1 MSPQSAPKSLNHK
14 TSLDTLKKD
23 AKRWLKAV
31 RAGDAAA
38 RTRLAAAWPN
48 APAEPALRDI
58 QHAMA
63 REYGFDG
70 WIALKA
76 ALDDLAL
83 DNRDRKERVELVLR
97 HAWDGDPLLARR
109 ILDRDPTIATDSLFT
124 SAMCGDV
131 ADVERRLARDPKAA
145 TRTGGARQ
153 WTALA
158 YVTYGRLDPVNA
170 VTIAGMLLDAG
181 ADPNFQFDDGWGTPF
196 KVLTGAIRLGEG
208 ARPSHAQVAELVELL
223 IARGADAYDSQ
234 SLYNVSIVGADTH
247 WYEVLWGYSQAA
259 GRLDDWRIKG
269 EGRLG
274 FHLGVST
281 LDYLLGNAVGQNH
294 LERAEWLLAR
304 GADANAPN
312 AYSKRPVHVM
322 AQLSGF
328 AEMVAL
334 LEKHGAKRV
343 ELRGIDAFR
352 AGVLRGDAGTARILL
367 AATPG
372 LIANPATLLAAAEF
386 GNAPAVGLLL
396 DLGAEPDALD
406 HDGIAPLHRAVQSGS
421 LEAVDLLLRAGA
433 DIDRRE
439 RRWNGTPLTWS
450 RVLGHPHLTA
460 HLAPLSRDVRG
471 LSWLGLTDRLDA
483 VLAAEPGRITHTI
496 AGDDSPTHLFC
507 LPDDEDAA
515 AEVARV
521 LMGHGADASVRNP
534 AGKTAAD
541 VARLRGLDE
550 AAEVIEGG

>member
-1 MSPQSAPKSLNHK
+1 MSPQSAPKTLTPK

-31 RAGDAAA
+31 RSGDADAQD
-38 RTRLAAAWPN
+38 RLATAWPN
-48 APAEPALRDI
+48 APADPALRDI
-58 QHAMA
+58 QHATA

-70 WIALKA
+70 WIALRA

-83 DNRDRKERVELVLR
+83 DNRDRKDRIEIVLG
-97 HAWDGDPLLARR
+97 HAWDGDTALARR
-109 ILDRDPTIATDSLFT
+109 ILDRDPSIATDSLFT
-124 SAMCGDV
+124 AAMCGDV
-131 ADVERRLARDPKAA
+131 ADVARRLARDPKAA

-153 WTALA
+153 WTALT
-158 YVTYGRLDPVNA
+158 YVTYGRLDATNA
-170 VTIAGMLLDAG
+170 VTIANMLLDAG

-223 IARGADAYDSQ
+223 IVRGADAYDSQ

-247 WYEVLWGYSQAA
+247 WYDVLWAYAEAA
-259 GRLDDWRIKG
+259 GRLDDWRVKG

-294 LERAEWLLAR
+294 LERAEWVLAR

-312 AYSKRPVHVM
+312 AYSKRPVHVT

-328 AEMVAL
+328 GDMAAL
-334 LEKHGAKRV
+334 LERHGAEPV

-352 AGVLRGDAGTARILL
+352 ESVLRGDADTARALL
-367 AATPG
+367 AAQPG
-372 LIANPATLLAAAEF
+372 LITNPATLLAAAEF
-386 GNAPAVGLLL
+386 GNAGAVGLLL
-396 DLGAEPDALD
+396 DLGAEPDAPG

-421 LEAVDLLLRAGA
+421 LEAVDRLLKAGA

-460 HLAPLSRDVRG
+460 HIAPLSHDVRG
-471 LSWLGLTDRLDA
+471 LSWLGMADRLDA
-483 VLAAEPGRITHTI
+483 VLSAEPERV
-496 AGDDSPTHLFC
+496 AFALPGDDSPTHLFC
-507 LPDDEDAA
+507 LPDDEDMA

-521 LMGHGADASVRNP
+521 LLAHGADASVRNP

-550 AAEVIEGG
+550 AADLIGTG